1 MNRCPISFQPLEDDA
16 DYSATGLRMLDRNL
30 RALDRLELTAAQQR
44 LEAIQRVGKMSVQGL
59 QPKLSAVLRVRKG
72 RFEIVDCGGRFILK
86 PPSLDFAQLPENED
100 VTMRMARA
108 VGIEVP
114 THGLL
119 RAIDD
124 SLTYFIRRFDRQG
137 RGRLPVE
144 DFAQLSG
151 ADRDTK
157 YDSSMEKVAAVVD
170 AFCTFPAIERV
181 KLFERTLFS
190 FLIGNEDMHLKNFSL
205 ITREGKTEM
214 SPAYDLL
221 NTTIAIPKPREQM
234 ALPLNGKKTNLTRKD
249 LMDYYGKQRLQL
261 NERVLSAVLARFQ
274 EGFAEWLKLLDQS
287 FLSNDMRQ
295 RFYILLS
302 ERKQRLGL

>member
-1 MNRCPISFQPLEDDA
+1 
-16 DYSATGLRMLDRNL
+16 MLDRNL
-30 RALDRLELTAAQQR
+30 RALDRLELTATQQR

-249 LMDYYGKQRLQL
+249 LMDYYGKQRLQI
-261 NERVLSAVLARFQ
+261 NDRVLSGVLTRFQ

>member
-1 MNRCPISFQPLEDDA
+1 LNRCPISFQPLEDDA
-16 DYSATGLRMLDRNL
+16 DYSAAGLRMLDRNL
-30 RALDRLELTAAQQR
+30 RALDRLELTATQQR

-205 ITREGKTEM
+205 ITRDGKTEM

-234 ALPLNGKKTNLTRKD
+234 ALPLNGKKTNFTRKD
-249 LMDYYGKQRLQL
+249 LMDYYGKQRLQI
-261 NERVLSAVLARFQ
+261 NDRVLSGVLTRFQ

>member
-1 MNRCPISFQPLEDDA
+1 MNRCPISFEPLEGDA
-16 DYSATGLRMLDRNL
+16 DYSAAGLRMLDRNL

-119 RAIDD
+119 RAIDG

-157 YDSSMEKVAAVVD
+157 YDSSMEKIVAVVD

-190 FLIGNEDMHLKNFSL
+190 FLIGNEDMHLKNFAL
-205 ITREGKTEM
+205 ITRDGKTEM
-214 SPAYDLL
+214 SPAYDFL
-221 NTTIAIPKPREQM
+221 NTTIAIPKPREEM

-249 LMDYYGKQRLQL
+249 LMDHYGKQRLQL
-261 NERVLSAVLARFQ
+261 NDRVLSAVLARFQ
-274 EGFAEWLKLLDQS
+274 EAFAGWLKLLDQS
-287 FLSNDMRQ
+287 FLSDDMGQ

>member
-1 MNRCPISFQPLEDDA
+1 LEDDA
-16 DYSATGLRMLDRNL
+16 DYSAAGLRMLDRNL
-30 RALDRLELTAAQQR
+30 RALDRLELTATQQR

-249 LMDYYGKQRLQL
+249 LMDYYGKQRLQI
-261 NERVLSAVLARFQ
+261 NDRVLSGVLTRFQ

>member
-1 MNRCPISFQPLEDDA
+1 LEDDA
-16 DYSATGLRMLDRNL
+16 DYSAAGLRMLDRNL
-30 RALDRLELTAAQQR
+30 RALDRLELTATQQR

-205 ITREGKTEM
+205 ITRDGKTEM

-234 ALPLNGKKTNLTRKD
+234 ALPLNGKKTNFTRKD
-249 LMDYYGKQRLQL
+249 LMDYYGKQRLQI
-261 NERVLSAVLARFQ
+261 NDRVLSGVLTRFQ

>member
-1 MNRCPISFQPLEDDA
+1 LEDDA
-16 DYSATGLRMLDRNL
+16 DFSAAGLRMLDRNL
-30 RALDRLELTAAQQR
+30 RALDRLELTATQQR

-205 ITREGKTEM
+205 ITRDGKTEM

-249 LMDYYGKQRLQL
+249 LMDYYGKQRLQI
-261 NERVLSAVLARFQ
+261 NDRVLSGVLTRFQ

>member
-1 MNRCPISFQPLEDDA
+1 
-16 DYSATGLRMLDRNL
+16 MLDRNL

-205 ITREGKTEM
+205 ITRDGKTEM

-221 NTTIAIPKPREQM
+221 NTTIAIPKPREEIG
-234 ALPLNGKKTNLTRKD
+234 LPLNGKKTNLTRKD
-249 LMDYYGKQRLQL
+249 LMDYYGKQRLQI
-261 NERVLSAVLARFQ
+261 NDRVLSGVLTRFQ

>member
-16 DYSATGLRMLDRNL
+16 DYSAAGLRMLDRNL
-30 RALDRLELTAAQQR
+30 RALDRLELTATQQR

-249 LMDYYGKQRLQL
+249 LMDYYGKQRLQI
-261 NERVLSAVLARFQ
+261 NDRVLSGVLTRFQ

>member
-1 MNRCPISFQPLEDDA
+1 
-16 DYSATGLRMLDRNL
+16 
-30 RALDRLELTAAQQR
+30 
-44 LEAIQRVGKMSVQGL
+44 
-59 QPKLSAVLRVRKG
+59 
-72 RFEIVDCGGRFILK
+72 
-86 PPSLDFAQLPENED
+86 
-100 VTMRMARA
+100 MRMARA

-205 ITREGKTEM
+205 ITRDGKTEM

-234 ALPLNGKKTNLTRKD
+234 ALPLNGKKTNFTRKD
-249 LMDYYGKQRLQL
+249 LMDYYGKQRLQI
-261 NERVLSAVLARFQ
+261 NDRVLSGVLTRFQ

>member
-1 MNRCPISFQPLEDDA
+1 
-16 DYSATGLRMLDRNL
+16 MLDRNL

-249 LMDYYGKQRLQL
+249 LMDYYGKQRLQI
-261 NERVLSAVLARFQ
+261 NDRVLSGVLTRFQ
-274 EGFAEWLKLLDQS
+274 VGLAEWLKLLDQS

>member
-1 MNRCPISFQPLEDDA
+1 
-16 DYSATGLRMLDRNL
+16 MLDRNL

-205 ITREGKTEM
+205 ITRDGKTEM

-221 NTTIAIPKPREQM
+221 NTTIAIPKPREEM

-249 LMDYYGKQRLQL
+249 LMDYYGKQRLQI
-261 NERVLSAVLARFQ
+261 NDRVLSGVLTRFQ